1 MATEAQVGWQSSPQS
16 RGTFDI
22 LWSCITVLLI
32 CTYTVIHPNLPA
44 RDERKAHWYQ
54 PPYLRAGLRQVKWM
68 LIAAVAPEIVI
79 AIAIEDWAT
88 AKSELEEMMNMG
100 EPHWTMK
107 HAFYAAMGGIALRFD
122 GLRDR
127 RPLPL
132 YGPQVRRLKSRQF
145 SITGG
150 VRTEIMPRLSPQRLP
165 IDDIQDRNK
174 ADAFVKG
181 LAVLQSSWL
190 VG

>member
-1 MATEAQVGWQSSPQS
+1 MATEAQVDWQASPES

-44 RDERKAHWYQ
+44 RDEKNASWYQ

-68 LIAAVAPEIVI
+68 LIAVVAPEIVI

-88 AKSELEEMMNMG
+88 AKSELEEMKKRE
-100 EPHWTMK
+100 EPDWSMT
-107 HAFYAAMGGIALRFD
+107 HAFFAAMGGITLRFD
-122 GLRDR
+122 EAIDP
-127 RPLPL
+127 RPFPL
-132 YGPQVRRLKSRQF
+132 YGSQVRRLRNF
-145 SITGG
+145 YVTGA
-150 VRTEIMPRLSPQRLP
+150 RTPIIPPLSPQKLSE
-165 IDDIQDRNK
+165 DDIQDRSK